1 MDPLRIHEGVGQLQK
16 LAILVFTYA
25 KKDGTLKKF
34 IREVHVKIRYS
45 DGMKYLGVWP
55 LVGVVPLSHGHYRE
69 MWWTPKQKGSVRKG
83 RKERSF
89 GHFHIMSF
97 HFCVCL
103 FKALFSDSRI
113 NKYVRIVQYTIVHYN
128 TLQYIKLRYSIEAP
142 NKYLYC
148 TVLFRTVLYK
158 NEKICPPEI
167 KNVSKTE
174 VHSTR
179 ELANMLRWFLEL
191 QKEFW

>member
-1 MDPLRIHEGVGQLQK
+1 MVQSLQFTERLWTVAAK
-16 LAILVFTYA
+16 VEAKVEAILVFTYA

-89 GHFHIMSF
+89 GHFHIII
-97 HFCVCL
+97 CL
-103 FKALFSDSRI
+103 PLGQRLSSGRAMPT
-113 NKYVRIVQYTIVHYN
+113 N
-128 TLQYIKLRYSIEAP
+128 P
-142 NKYLYC
+142 
-148 TVLFRTVLYK
+148 
-158 NEKICPPEI
+158 
-167 KNVSKTE
+167 
-174 VHSTR
+174 
-179 ELANMLRWFLEL
+179 
-191 QKEFW
+191 

>member
-1 MDPLRIHEGVGQLQK
+1 M
-16 LAILVFTYA
+16 
-25 KKDGTLKKF
+25 
-34 IREVHVKIRYS
+34 KIRYS

-103 FKALFSDSRI
+103 FKAYDIFK
-113 NKYVRIVQYTIVHYN
+113 NKYPILTRIGCLFPCMGTALPYTAAYPGQDGVLVIH
-128 TLQYIKLRYSIEAP
+128 IDP
-142 NKYLYC
+142 NI
-148 TVLFRTVLYK
+148 F
-158 NEKICPPEI
+158 
-167 KNVSKTE
+167 
-174 VHSTR
+174 
-179 ELANMLRWFLEL
+179 
-191 QKEFW
+191 KEG

>member
-1 MDPLRIHEGVGQLQK
+1 MAAKVEAKVE
-16 LAILVFTYA
+16 AILVFTYA

-89 GHFHIMSF
+89 GHFHI
-97 HFCVCL
+97 
-103 FKALFSDSRI
+103 I
-113 NKYVRIVQYTIVHYN
+113 HYN
-128 TLQYIKLRYSIEAP
+128 TKYSTFLL
-142 NKYLYC
+142 KY
-148 TVLFRTVLYK
+148 
-158 NEKICPPEI
+158 
-167 KNVSKTE
+167 
-174 VHSTR
+174 STFYR
-179 ELANMLRWFLEL
+179 
-191 QKEFW
+191 

>member
-1 MDPLRIHEGVGQLQK
+1 MDIIEKCGGLQNSSMDPLRIHEGVGQ

-103 FKALFSDSRI
+103 FKA
-113 NKYVRIVQYTIVHYN
+113 YVIV
-128 TLQYIKLRYSIEAP
+128 
-142 NKYLYC
+142 C
-148 TVLFRTVLYK
+148 G
-158 NEKICPPEI
+158 
-167 KNVSKTE
+167 
-174 VHSTR
+174 
-179 ELANMLRWFLEL
+179 
-191 QKEFW
+191 

>member
-1 MDPLRIHEGVGQLQK
+1 M
-16 LAILVFTYA
+16 
-25 KKDGTLKKF
+25 
-34 IREVHVKIRYS
+34 KIRYS

-113 NKYVRIVQYTIVHYN
+113 NKYVRIVQYTIVQYN

-148 TVLFRTVLYK
+148 TTLFCTVLYK
-158 NEKICPPEI
+158 KRRLKEENEKICPKEQTDRQTNERF
-167 KNVSKTE
+167 KN
-174 VHSTR
+174 
-179 ELANMLRWFLEL
+179 
-191 QKEFW
+191 

>member
-1 MDPLRIHEGVGQLQK
+1 MVQSLHFTERLWTVAAKVEAKVE
-16 LAILVFTYA
+16 AILVFTYA

-113 NKYVRIVQYTIVHYN
+113 NKYVRIVQYTIVQYN

-142 NKYLYC
+142 FVAFNVSDQSSAKVSIC
-148 TVLFRTVLYK
+148 TV
-158 NEKICPPEI
+158 
-167 KNVSKTE
+167 
-174 VHSTR
+174 
-179 ELANMLRWFLEL
+179 
-191 QKEFW
+191 

>member
-1 MDPLRIHEGVGQLQK
+1 MPNTKDLIEENRRQAQS
-16 LAILVFTYA
+16 
-25 KKDGTLKKF
+25 KDGTLKKF

-113 NKYVRIVQYTIVHYN
+113 NKYPYV
-128 TLQYIKLRYSIEAP
+128 SILLI
-142 NKYLYC
+142 KYL
-148 TVLFRTVLYK
+148 LD
-158 NEKICPPEI
+158 
-167 KNVSKTE
+167 
-174 VHSTR
+174 
-179 ELANMLRWFLEL
+179 
-191 QKEFW
+191 

>member
-1 MDPLRIHEGVGQLQK
+1 M
-16 LAILVFTYA
+16 
-25 KKDGTLKKF
+25 
-34 IREVHVKIRYS
+34 KIRYS

-55 LVGVVPLSHGHYRE
+55 LVGVVPPSHGHYRE

-113 NKYVRIVQYTIVHYN
+113 NFVAFNVSDKSSAKV
-128 TLQYIKLRYSIEAP
+128 SI
-142 NKYLYC
+142 C
-148 TVLFRTVLYK
+148 TV
-158 NEKICPPEI
+158 
-167 KNVSKTE
+167 
-174 VHSTR
+174 
-179 ELANMLRWFLEL
+179 
-191 QKEFW
+191 

>member
-1 MDPLRIHEGVGQLQK
+1 MDPLRIHEGVGQ
-16 LAILVFTYA
+16 
-25 KKDGTLKKF
+25 
-34 IREVHVKIRYS
+34 
-45 DGMKYLGVWP
+45 
-55 LVGVVPLSHGHYRE
+55 
-69 MWWTPKQKGSVRKG
+69 
-83 RKERSF
+83 ERSF

-148 TVLFRTVLYK
+148 TVLFCTVLYK
-158 NEKICPPEI
+158 NEKICSQGTQ
-167 KNVSKTE
+167 NVSKTE
-174 VHSTR
+174 VHSFLSGSFPDTR
-179 ELANMLRWFLEL
+179 GSWPINTYVLFST
-191 QKEFW
+191 Q

>member
-1 MDPLRIHEGVGQLQK
+1 M
-16 LAILVFTYA
+16 
-25 KKDGTLKKF
+25 
-34 IREVHVKIRYS
+34 KIRYS

-113 NKYVRIVQYTIVHYN
+113 NKYVRIVQYTIVQYN
-128 TLQYIKLRYSIEAP
+128 TLQYIKLRYSIEGP

-148 TVLFRTVLYK
+148 LALVWNFIILTNFNNLLTIFTLKFRLMCSLIGRNWRLF
-158 NEKICPPEI
+158 P
-167 KNVSKTE
+167 
-174 VHSTR
+174 
-179 ELANMLRWFLEL
+179 
-191 QKEFW
+191 

>member
-1 MDPLRIHEGVGQLQK
+1 MSCNACFVINKDRYDNKLQK

-89 GHFHIMSF
+89 GHFHIII
-97 HFCVCL
+97 CL
-103 FKALFSDSRI
+103 PLGQRLSSGRAMPT
-113 NKYVRIVQYTIVHYN
+113 N
-128 TLQYIKLRYSIEAP
+128 P
-142 NKYLYC
+142 
-148 TVLFRTVLYK
+148 
-158 NEKICPPEI
+158 
-167 KNVSKTE
+167 
-174 VHSTR
+174 
-179 ELANMLRWFLEL
+179 
-191 QKEFW
+191 

>member
-1 MDPLRIHEGVGQLQK
+1 M
-16 LAILVFTYA
+16 
-25 KKDGTLKKF
+25 
-34 IREVHVKIRYS
+34 KIRYS

-113 NKYVRIVQYTIVHYN
+113 NKYVRIVQYTIVQYN

-158 NEKICPPEI
+158 NEKICLQTDRQGTQ
-167 KNVSKTE
+167 NVSKTE
-174 VHSTR
+174 VHSFLSGSFPDTR
-179 ELANMLRWFLEL
+179 GSWPKKRKFAHKICR
-191 QKEFW
+191 QPDKERFKN